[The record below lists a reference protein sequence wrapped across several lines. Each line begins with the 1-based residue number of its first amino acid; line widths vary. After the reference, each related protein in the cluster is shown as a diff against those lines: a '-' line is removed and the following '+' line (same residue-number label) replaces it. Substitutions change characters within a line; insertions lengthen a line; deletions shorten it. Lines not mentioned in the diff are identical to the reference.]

1 MNELAGAD
9 AEKQSYS
16 AFERF
21 MFFTT
26 PILFAIVM
34 LVVLLILFN
43 SDIRNKALEVGNSVP
58 FLKDVLPEPK
68 VAAGETSDE
77 QLKADNMSKKIA
89 DLQAELTAK
98 GMELATAVEAKT
110 AQEQQIKELEDQI
123 AQLKRSNEE
132 QLVED
137 EQYQAK
143 VLELSNMFST
153 ISPSKA
159 APIMQSMT
167 LEEMVLIFNTMRP
180 DDRVRIME
188 KMNPQTAADAAIK
201 LKDVGKAK
209 DLQIAALQSQVDA
222 LKAKSSKPASSILDE
237 EQLSATFT
245 SMNAKSAG
253 ELLIKMVDVS
263 PSKALRVLN
272 LVDDTTRSAILA
284 EMSAINESTTAQ
296 LVTKLMSGN

>member
-1 MNELAGAD
+1 MAGAD

-16 AFERF
+16 AIERF

-68 VAAGETSDE
+68 VAAGEASDE
-77 QLKADNMSKKIA
+77 QLKTDNMSKKIA
-89 DLQAELTAK
+89 DLQAELTTK
-98 GMELATAVEAKT
+98 EMELANAVDAKT
-110 AQEQQIKELEDQI
+110 AQEQQIKDLEDQI

-201 LKDVGKAK
+201 LKDVGTAK
-209 DLQIAALQSQVDA
+209 DLQIAALQSQVDV
-222 LKAKSSKPASSILDE
+222 LKAKSTKPASSILDE

-272 LVDDTTRSAILA
+272 LVDNTTRSAILA